1 MKISKSILD
10 YRKRNNLSQE
20 QLANKLGVTRQA
32 ISKWEQEKGTP
43 DIENLILLSGEMNI
57 SLDNLIKGN
66 SSIKERIMNNEKAI
80 KFHFLV
86 ILFLVAIIIYIA
98 YFALT
103 YKIFMVGFFIVLIFI
118 VKVIFYSKVY
128 IGYFNFYILRSF

>member
-20 QLANKLGVTRQA
+20 QLASKIGVTRQA

-43 DIENLILLSGEMNI
+43 DIENLILLSEEMNI

-66 SSIKERIMNNEKAI
+66 NGIKERIMNNEKAI
-80 KFHFLV
+80 KIHLLV

-98 YFALT
+98 YFTLT
-103 YKIFMVGFFIVLIFI
+103 YKIFMVGFLIATLFMLGI
-118 VKVIFYSKVY
+118 ESYVY
-128 IGYFNFYILRSF
+128 MKNVRIKNNL

>member
-1 MKISKSILD
+1 MKISESILD
-10 YRKRNNLSQE
+10 YRKRNNFSQE
-20 QLANKLGVTRQA
+20 QLANKIGVTRQA

-80 KFHFLV
+80 KFHLLV

-98 YFALT
+98 YFALIHE
-103 YKIFMVGFFIVLIFI
+103 IFMVGFLIATLFMLGI
-118 VKVIFYSKVY
+118 EFYVY
-128 IGYFNFYILRSF
+128 MKNIRIKNNL

>member
-10 YRKRNNLSQE
+10 YRKRNNFSQE
-20 QLANKLGVTRQA
+20 QLANKIGVTRQA

-66 SSIKERIMNNEKAI
+66 SNIKERIMNNEKAI
-80 KFHFLV
+80 KFHLLV

-98 YFALT
+98 YFALIH
-103 YKIFMVGFFIVLIFI
+103 KIFMVGFLIATLFMLGI
-118 VKVIFYSKVY
+118 ESYVY
-128 IGYFNFYILRSF
+128 MKNIRIKNDL

>member
-20 QLANKLGVTRQA
+20 QLASKIGVTRQA

-43 DIENLILLSGEMNI
+43 DIENLILLSEEMNI

-66 SSIKERIMNNEKAI
+66 NGIKERIMNNEKSN
-80 KFHFLV
+80 KNSPFSYFVFSCYYNLYC
-86 ILFLVAIIIYIA
+86 LF
-98 YFALT
+98 
-103 YKIFMVGFFIVLIFI
+103 
-118 VKVIFYSKVY
+118 
-128 IGYFNFYILRSF
+128 YFNI

>member
-20 QLANKLGVTRQA
+20 QLASKIGVTRQA

-43 DIENLILLSGEMNI
+43 DIENLILLSEEMNI

-66 SSIKERIMNNEKAI
+66 NGIKERIMNNEKAI
-80 KFHFLV
+80 KIHLLV

-103 YKIFMVGFFIVLIFI
+103 YKIFMFGFLIATLFMLGI
-118 VKVIFYSKVY
+118 ESYVY
-128 IGYFNFYILRSF
+128 MKNVRIKNNL

>member
-20 QLANKLGVTRQA
+20 QLASKIGVTRQA

-43 DIENLILLSGEMNI
+43 DIENLILLSDEMNI

-66 SSIKERIMNNEKAI
+66 NSIKERIMNNEKAI
-80 KFHFLV
+80 KIHLLV

-103 YKIFMVGFFIVLIFI
+103 YKIFMVGFLIATLFMLGI
-118 VKVIFYSKVY
+118 ESYVY
-128 IGYFNFYILRSF
+128 MKNVRIKNSL

>member
-20 QLANKLGVTRQA
+20 QLASKIGVTRQA

-43 DIENLILLSGEMNI
+43 DIENLILLSEEMNI

-66 SSIKERIMNNEKAI
+66 NGIKERIMNNEKAI
-80 KFHFLV
+80 KIHLLV

-98 YFALT
+98 YFTLT
-103 YKIFMVGFFIVLIFI
+103 YKIFMVGFLIATL
-118 VKVIFYSKVY
+118 FYVRY
-128 IGYFNFYILRSF
+128 RILCLHEKCSHKK

>member
-10 YRKRNNLSQE
+10 YRKINNLSQE
-20 QLANKLGVTRQA
+20 QLANKIGVTRQA

-66 SSIKERIMNNEKAI
+66 SSIKEKIMNNEKAI
-80 KFHFLV
+80 KFHLLV
-86 ILFLVAIIIYIA
+86 ILFLIAIIIYIA
-98 YFALT
+98 YFALIHE
-103 YKIFMVGFFIVLIFI
+103 IFMVGFLIATLFMLGI
-118 VKVIFYSKVY
+118 EFYVYMKNIRVK
-128 IGYFNFYILRSF
+128 NNL

>member
-20 QLANKLGVTRQA
+20 QLASKIGVTRQA

-43 DIENLILLSGEMNI
+43 DIENLILLSEEMNI

-66 SSIKERIMNNEKAI
+66 NGIKERIMNNEKAI
-80 KFHFLV
+80 KIHLLV
-86 ILFLVAIIIYIA
+86 
-98 YFALT
+98 
-103 YKIFMVGFFIVLIFI
+103 
-118 VKVIFYSKVY
+118 
-128 IGYFNFYILRSF
+128 